1 MILHVCN
8 EGELITDIGRK
19 YGVSPV
25 KLLEDNG
32 FLPER
37 PLLQGDVIAVFPA
50 ARYHTVAGGETTAE
64 ICEKY
69 GISQKDLVCRNPSLE
84 GTLHLYP
91 GQILNTSPLPPK
103 GATVIGRLP
112 TGRDRRGLRSAL
124 PHLDLLLLTGGRA
137 RGRHAELPRGR
148 FVDGV
153 KLGAEV
159 DCAGI
164 HDTEAMAKDLWRMA
178 RREKITVLLPIGED
192 AACMTAALAKEK
204 REGETLFSHEDL
216 PEADFSM
223 DGNAPAPRRIAR
235 LPMGGTVKDGAGEE
249 ARISEEE
256 KDRLLWRWGERIVR
270 GEKEALV
277 EKALPVGGG
286 ILPRKLFFAD
296 IAMKKAA
303 LEEALED
310 GARGIFVG
318 DVCDLTAQNRCLLA
332 GIFD

>member
-8 EGELITDIGRK
+8 EGELITDIGKK

-32 FLPER
+32 FPPER
-37 PLLQGDVIAVFPA
+37 PLLEGDVIAVFPS
-50 ARYHTVAGGETTAE
+50 ARCHTVAGGETAAG

-69 GISQKDLVCRNPSLE
+69 ALPQKDLFCRNPSLE
-84 GTLHLYP
+84 GALRLYP

-112 TGRDRRGLRSAL
+112 TGRDRRGLRAAL
-124 PHLDLLLLTGGRA
+124 PHLDLLLLAGGRA

-148 FVDGV
+148 FVEGV

-164 HDTEAMAKDLWRMA
+164 HDTEAMAQNLWRAA
-178 RREKITVLLPIGED
+178 RREGITVLLPMGED
-192 AACMTAALAKEK
+192 AACMTAALAREK
-204 REGETLFSHEDL
+204 QEGEALFSYENF
-216 PEADFSM
+216 PEADFSINE
-223 DGNAPAPRRIAR
+223 DTPAPRRIAR
-235 LPMGGTVKDGAGEE
+235 LPMGGTVQDGAGDEVCV
-249 ARISEEE
+249 SEEE
-256 KDRLLWRWGERIVR
+256 KDRLLWRWGERITR
-270 GEKEALV
+270 GEREATV

-286 ILPRKLFFAD
+286 MLQRRLLFTD
-296 IAMKKAA
+296 LAMKKAA
-303 LEEALED
+303 LEEAFEG
-310 GARGIFVG
+310 GARGVFVG
-318 DVCDLTAQNRCLLA
+318 DVCDLTAQNRCLLS